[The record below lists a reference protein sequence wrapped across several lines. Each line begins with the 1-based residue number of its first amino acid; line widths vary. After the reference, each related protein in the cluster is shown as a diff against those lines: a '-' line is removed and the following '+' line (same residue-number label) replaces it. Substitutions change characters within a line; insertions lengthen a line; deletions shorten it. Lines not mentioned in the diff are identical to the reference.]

1 MAFKHGKDAYVSLNA
16 VNLSTFCNNTDLG
29 READEH
35 DVTTYGK
42 GAHVYEGGLLDGEV
56 TIGGIYDDG
65 ASSPEVTIE
74 PLLGTVVTFVYR
86 PEGTGSGKPERSGNV
101 LVQAYTES
109 APVADM
115 IKWTCK
121 LKLSDTLTKTTQ
133 A

>member
-16 VNLSTFCNNTDLG
+16 VNLSAFCNNTDLG

-42 GAHVYEGGLLDGEV
+42 SAHVYSGGLLDGSV
-56 TIGGIYDDG
+56 TIAGVYDDG
-65 ASSPEVTIE
+65 ASSPEAVIE
-74 PLLGTVVTFVYR
+74 PLLGTVVAFVYR
-86 PEGTGSGKPERSGNV
+86 PEGTGSGKPERSGQV
-101 LVQAYTES
+101 LVKNYEET

-115 IKWTCK
+115 ISWSCE
-121 LKLSDTLTKTTQ
+121 LQLSDTLTKSTQ